1 MKDIE
6 QLSKEVHRNNNLN
19 IVFRIGS
26 IALSILFTR
35 YNIAY
40 LGATIYGLW
49 LTIASVSSWANLG
62 NLGIA
67 EGLRNELV
75 KAIAQEDADKQRNL
89 IWTAV
94 SMLTK
99 LSFVIFIILCIVSEV
114 LFATNIIDSLLRVP
128 MYITNAFFCVSFVL
142 GISRTVALSYQL
154 SWLTTYSQTL
164 VIILNITAVLLLLNL
179 DIKPNLILYSILI
192 GIGSILGNAII
203 IINLKKRMN
212 KYLKG
217 KYIGFYTPEFKNSIL
232 KIGLQFFI
240 LQICCVILYST
251 DNVIINKLFDS
262 IEVTKYSVIRTVY
275 FTGENLFSIFLISL
289 WSAVT
294 FAAEK
299 GEFSWVKIEIRKL
312 KWLWLV
318 FSLGVIVV
326 SVLFNWI
333 VKIWLGDSAM
343 HYESSLIAMFAIYTI
358 ITQFGAIYV
367 NVTNGLGRIK
377 IQTICSVI
385 GAIVN
390 IPLSILLAVNCNL
403 GLQGIILAT
412 LLCCFGSWIL
422 VPIDI
427 IKYLKHK

>member
-1 MKDIE
+1 MSKDIE

-19 IVFRIGS
+19 IIFRIGS
-26 IALSILFTR
+26 IVLSLLFTR

-40 LGATIYGLW
+40 LGASIYGLW

-62 NLGIA
+62 NLGIG

-75 KAIAQEDADKQRNL
+75 KAIAQKDANKQRNL
-89 IWTAV
+89 IWTAI

-99 LSFVIFIILCIVSEV
+99 LSFIIFIILCVVSEL
-114 LFATNIIDSLLRVP
+114 LFAIEIIDSFLRVP
-128 MYITNAFFCVSFVL
+128 MYITNAFFCISFVL

-164 VIILNITAVLLLLNL
+164 VIILNITAVLILLNL
-179 DIKPNLILYSILI
+179 NVKPNLILYSTLI

-203 IINLKKRMN
+203 IINLKKRIN
-212 KYLKG
+212 KYLNG
-217 KYIGFYTPEFKNSIL
+217 KYTGFYIPEYKNSIF

-262 IEVTKYSVIRTVY
+262 IEVTKYSVIRSVY

-299 GEFSWVKIEIRKL
+299 KEFSWVKKEIRKL
-312 KWLWLV
+312 TCLWIV
-318 FSLGVIVV
+318 FTLGVVVV

-343 HYESSLIAMFAIYTI
+343 HYESNLIFMFAAYTI
-358 ITQFGAIYV
+358 LTQFGAIYV

-377 IQTICSVI
+377 IQAICSVI
-385 GAIVN
+385 GAITN
-390 IPLSILLAVNCNL
+390 IPLSIFLAVNCNL

-427 IKYLKHK
+427 IKYL